1 MGSTWR
7 YFILAGSLLLA
18 LSDRA
23 AGSTLYVDQNI
34 ASSSCTTYSP
44 AARNCTGGTATA
56 YKTLSA
62 ASSAAVAGD
71 TVLLRAGTSSGAFTP
86 AKSGSAGNPITYQV
100 SSGETYTISGGD
112 PAINLSN
119 RSYLVIDGLTVTNA
133 GSWIDGDNM
142 SHVTLQNNKFNG
154 PVSAFTAASFLNA
167 NYNKFLQNTFRNSG
181 GDSLTM
187 FSSDYNVIQGNT
199 FTDAD
204 HSLCSIKCGNY
215 NIFRGN
221 LLSNSRQKGSEVFD
235 CDSREGGVPVTEY
248 TTAHNLIEGNTY
260 ALTMADD
267 GGGPYSGIQYA
278 AQNGIL
284 RNNVF
289 YNNQGWAIDFTVYS
303 YEAQNN
309 RNNRFY
315 NNVLYNNTGGIN
327 TSQGSTSQFSGN
339 VVKNNILYKNKPLPI
354 PRNDDIPG
362 GSQMDVQQTSG
373 VVVDNN
379 DIFNNQASDLTI
391 EVAFSGTD
399 YSVSTAQ
406 SSFPS
411 VFVRNLAVD
420 PGFVSATGHD
430 FRLTA
435 SSQVIDRG
443 TFLTTTAGVG
453 SGTSLTVA
461 DAGYFFDGYGIEGEV
476 GDVIQLQGQTQTARI
491 TAINYTTNTLTLATP
506 LTWTSGLGVALSY
519 HGSAP
524 DIGAYE
530 YVSGGGGGDTT
541 PPAVPKGLR
550 VQ

>member
-1 MGSTWR
+1 MGSKTKI
-7 YFILAGSLLLA
+7 FILTGWLFLA
-18 LSDRA
+18 LVDQA
-23 AGSTLYVDQNI
+23 AGSTLYLDQNI

-44 AARNCTGGTATA
+44 ANRNCTGGSATA

-71 TVLLRAGTSSGAFTP
+71 TVLLRSGSTTSAFAP

-100 SSGETYTISGGD
+100 YSGETYTISGGD
-112 PAINLSN
+112 PAINVSN
-119 RSYLVIDGLTVTNA
+119 RSYLVLDGLTVTNA
-133 GSWIDGDNM
+133 GSWIDGDSM
-142 SHVTLQNNKFNG
+142 SHVTFQKNKFIG
-154 PVSAFTAASFLNA
+154 PVGAFTAAGFLNA
-167 NYNKFLQNTFRNSG
+167 NYNKFLQNTFQGSG

-187 FSSDYNVIQGNT
+187 FSSDYNLIQGNT

-260 ALTMADD
+260 ALTMVDNGD
-267 GGGPYSGIQYA
+267 GPFSGIQYA
-278 AQNGIL
+278 AQSGIL
-284 RNNVF
+284 RKNIF

-315 NNVLYNNTGGIN
+315 NNVLYNNTGGID
-327 TSQGSTSQFSGN
+327 TSGGSTSEFSGN
-339 VVKNNILYKNKPLPI
+339 VIKNNILYKNKPLPI
-354 PRNDDIPG
+354 PKNDDIPG
-362 GSQMDVQQTSG
+362 GSQMDVQQASG

-391 EVAFSGTD
+391 EVVFSGTD
-399 YSVSTAQ
+399 YSVSGAQ

-411 VFVRNLAVD
+411 VFMRNLAVD

-430 FRLTA
+430 FHLTA
-435 SSQVIDRG
+435 SSQLIDRG
-443 TFLTTTAGVG
+443 TFLTTTSGAG

-461 DAGYFFDGYGIEGEV
+461 DAGYFFDGFGIEGEV
-476 GDVIQLQGQTQTARI
+476 GDTIQLQGQTQTARI

-506 LTWTSGLGVALSY
+506 LTWTSGLGVALSFS
-519 HGSAP
+519 GSAP
-524 DIGAYE
+524 DVGAYE
-530 YVSGGGGGDTT
+530 YASGGGGDTT
-541 PPAVPKGLR
+541 PPATPQGLR